1 MILNSI
7 FVKRFLSTFL
17 LVAFLSIP
25 ITFGNFFS
33 PVKSVALVTPSSGL
47 NISQLI
53 IDGEIDKAIP
63 LLENELAQSR
73 KDKDRFHEAK
83 VLSQLQFS
91 YYCQGA
97 LRRSLVTGQDLSE
110 ILTDLFKKGVSTP
123 QITSLIA
130 DNVALY
136 MHTEIERGETE
147 KIVERLDELLQYQKT
162 DADTKTKAKILL
174 GLMYGTHLNRNKN
187 LYEKSFKEFE
197 SISSVMNSLHSADD
211 IQLVF
216 QYIDT
221 IKLIKSDEKQ
231 YLLGIKSIE
240 KIKQQYKKDF
250 PVIVAYAELKI
261 ASLYQ
266 IGKDLGKSSF
276 LLENNYQR
284 INQLPGIF
292 RYMTWDI
299 LGDNAFAEKKYSL
312 AAKYYLELTR
322 NLDYI
327 MRRNGGS
334 DSIHGQIFKTVATKI
349 ARNNSFL
356 ERRFSKEGIFTIL
369 ARAIGEEPG
378 TYKDIQNIIDKLN
391 HDSFTIQKELLDR
404 DLLWDAFT
412 VSEITRTQLTK
423 RTLGIA
429 SFLRDDNSTKI
440 VNPATLALSYQV
452 AGKESLFP
460 ISALNLASS
469 FQSQNFFNL
478 NNEYKDK
485 SHIVRTT
492 ESTIVEYSY
501 DFKDTHP
508 KEIYVYILKPEIDMR
523 KMKPIVRCI
532 SLDPIEISPVCGKY
546 LHKKLS
552 SNTDKNTILNVE
564 FKKYV
569 SDHVTNVVNCRRMET
584 SLQDGC
590 NIDSVSKSLQL
601 LYQLLI
607 EPISDLLP
615 INSSEKVIFIPHGNL
630 FSIPFTAL
638 QDPQGKYLI
647 EKHTLSIAPSL
658 TVLGKATSLYLDK
671 SHGLAKE
678 ILVIGN
684 PSLSKNL
691 SLPSLPFAE
700 NEAQAIG
707 QIYRI
712 KPLIGGEA
720 TKDAVVNKFS
730 KARIVHIAAHGLIN
744 GENSLE
750 NSIVLSPTGNN
761 LDGRMLAKD
770 IPTNTAELVVLS
782 ACRSGKGNISTDGVG
797 GFSTQLIS
805 SGNPSQI
812 VSLWSVSD
820 ESTTQIMVDFHHDLH
835 GGESKIYALRKA
847 MLKAMKTS
855 NYSEPYYWAPFI
867 LSGNTQ

>member
-266 IGKDLGKSSF
+266 IGKDLGALPN
-276 LLENNYQR
+276 LLCK
-284 INQLPGIF
+284 IN
-292 RYMTWDI
+292 D
-299 LGDNAFAEKKYSL
+299 
-312 AAKYYLELTR
+312 
-322 NLDYI
+322 
-327 MRRNGGS
+327 
-334 DSIHGQIFKTVATKI
+334 
-349 ARNNSFL
+349 
-356 ERRFSKEGIFTIL
+356 
-369 ARAIGEEPG
+369 
-378 TYKDIQNIIDKLN
+378 
-391 HDSFTIQKELLDR
+391 
-404 DLLWDAFT
+404 
-412 VSEITRTQLTK
+412 
-423 RTLGIA
+423 
-429 SFLRDDNSTKI
+429 
-440 VNPATLALSYQV
+440 
-452 AGKESLFP
+452 
-460 ISALNLASS
+460 
-469 FQSQNFFNL
+469 
-478 NNEYKDK
+478 
-485 SHIVRTT
+485 
-492 ESTIVEYSY
+492 
-501 DFKDTHP
+501 
-508 KEIYVYILKPEIDMR
+508 
-523 KMKPIVRCI
+523 
-532 SLDPIEISPVCGKY
+532 
-546 LHKKLS
+546 
-552 SNTDKNTILNVE
+552 
-564 FKKYV
+564 
-569 SDHVTNVVNCRRMET
+569 
-584 SLQDGC
+584 
-590 NIDSVSKSLQL
+590 
-601 LYQLLI
+601 
-607 EPISDLLP
+607 
-615 INSSEKVIFIPHGNL
+615 
-630 FSIPFTAL
+630 
-638 QDPQGKYLI
+638 
-647 EKHTLSIAPSL
+647 
-658 TVLGKATSLYLDK
+658 
-671 SHGLAKE
+671 
-678 ILVIGN
+678 
-684 PSLSKNL
+684 
-691 SLPSLPFAE
+691 
-700 NEAQAIG
+700 
-707 QIYRI
+707 
-712 KPLIGGEA
+712 
-720 TKDAVVNKFS
+720 
-730 KARIVHIAAHGLIN
+730 
-744 GENSLE
+744 
-750 NSIVLSPTGNN
+750 
-761 LDGRMLAKD
+761 
-770 IPTNTAELVVLS
+770 
-782 ACRSGKGNISTDGVG
+782 
-797 GFSTQLIS
+797 
-805 SGNPSQI
+805 
-812 VSLWSVSD
+812 
-820 ESTTQIMVDFHHDLH
+820 
-835 GGESKIYALRKA
+835 
-847 MLKAMKTS
+847 
-855 NYSEPYYWAPFI
+855 
-867 LSGNTQ
+867 